1 MDNAKI
7 LVVDD
12 ELAIRKGMKILLQGE
27 GYEVCTARNGDEALT
42 AFAAECPDVVLLDVM
57 MPCKNGY
64 AVCTEIRAMN
74 RHTPVIFL
82 TAMASDVDQLR
93 GFGVGADDYIP
104 KAVAPAILLARI
116 RRALNWVKAQHE
128 AATAP
133 RTLEMDGVVIDFDG
147 LAVRGAGL
155 DERLTKTEA
164 DFLWLLQTER
174 GKVFGYDEIFDVL
187 RGQGYAGGEETLY
200 VHMSRLKRKLGR
212 VGNRLQNERGVGYSF
227 LP

>member
-1 MDNAKI
+1 MSAKI

-12 ELAIRKGMKILLQGE
+12 ELAVRKGMKTLLQGE
-27 GYEVCTARNGDEALT
+27 GYEVCTARNGDEALV
-42 AFAAECPDVVLLDVM
+42 ALAKECPDLILLDVM
-57 MPCKNGY
+57 MPRKNGY
-64 AVCTEIRAMN
+64 TVCTEIRSAN
-74 RHTPVIFL
+74 RYVPILFL

-104 KAVAPAILLARI
+104 KATAPAVLLARI
-116 RRALNWVKAQHE
+116 RRTLDWVKAREE
-128 AATAP
+128 AVKAA
-133 RTLEMDGVVIDFDG
+133 RTLEIEGVVIDFDG
-147 LAVRGAGL
+147 LTVRGA
-155 DERLTKTEA
+155 DVDARLTKTEA

-187 RGQGYAGGEETLY
+187 RGQGYKGSEETLY

-212 VGNRLQNERGVGYSF
+212 IGGRLQNERGVGYSF

>member
-1 MDNAKI
+1 MNAKI
-7 LVVDD
+7 LLADD
-12 ELAIRKGMKILLQGE
+12 EAVLRRGLKTLLEGE
-27 GYEVCTARNGDEALT
+27 GYGVCTARNGDEALSVFET
-42 AFAAECPDVVLLDVM
+42 EHPDVVLLDVM
-57 MPCKNGY
+57 MPRKNGY
-64 AVCTEIRAMN
+64 AVCTEIRVRN
-74 RHTPVIFL
+74 RHTPVLFL
-82 TAMASDVDQLR
+82 TAMSSDVDQLR

-104 KAVAPAILLARI
+104 KSAAPSILLARV
-116 RRALNWVKAQHE
+116 RRALDWVKARHE

-133 RTLEMDGVVIDFDG
+133 RTLKTDGIVIDFDG
-147 LAVRGAGL
+147 LTVRGDGL

-187 RGQGYAGGEETLY
+187 RGQGYAGSEETLY

-212 VGNRLQNERGVGYSF
+212 FGRRIQNERGVGYSL